1 MEKVIKKPIWETASD
16 LPIDRYSIVGSTAL
30 PYGEPND
37 IDVICFREDIKVPT
51 NGDEYIRSFEWEG
64 YRVECL
70 LADDNDG
77 LAGVLTLMDNRGNK
91 EPVKPKYLAAIL
103 WGHLAFPSKNNKWF
117 KHIHDF
123 HALNGP
129 REITGIDGDINSYI
143 ARACRKATEARVK
156 ITKPKLKGVTVDEFF
171 DNGIQTYA
179 NHDRIHLLTCYYD
192 EPLYKRLQ
200 PDPALVHCTKPL
212 WDKLSYWDKVRCVAE
227 EVMTLSIERDLLP
240 RAVKNPS
247 RPIEP
252 FIPKQSIKD
261 RLMRVCTQTCSGYF
275 SDFAILNYYKVL
287 SMIPDDFYI
296 EPIKTLL
303 EEYERPDNIKVKP

>member
-1 MEKVIKKPIWETASD
+1 MEKTIKKPIWETASD
-16 LPIDRYSIVGSTAL
+16 LPINRYSIVGSVAL

-70 LADDNDG
+70 LADDNAG
-77 LAGVLTLMDNRGNK
+77 LSAVWGESINK
-91 EPVKPKYLAAIL
+91 EPVEPLYLAAIL

-129 REITGIDGDINSYI
+129 ELLSFEVGIVQNLTAKKLRS
-143 ARACRKATEARVK
+143 ATEARIK
-156 ITKPKLKGVTVDEFF
+156 ITKPKLKGVTIDEFF

-192 EPLYKRLQ
+192 KPLYMRLQ
-200 PDPALVHCTKPL
+200 PDPSLVHCSKPL
-212 WDKLSYWDKVRCVAE
+212 WDGLSYWDKVRCVAE

-240 RAVKNPS
+240 RAVKQPS
-247 RPIEP
+247 KVIEP